1 MLILSRKVGD
11 AILIGSE
18 IRLVVIAT
26 ESGGVRLGIE
36 APTSVT
42 IMREELVRDITD
54 ANVRAE
60 ATPKHVTFLEGLSRA
75 DDPVPEEEA
84 EGGESAEK

>member
-1 MLILSRKVGD
+1 MLILSRKAGD

-18 IRLVVIAT
+18 VRVVVIAT

-54 ANVRAE
+54 ANVQAE
-60 ATPKHVTFLEGLSRA
+60 ATPKHVTFLEGLRKA
-75 DDPVPEEEA
+75 DDSNPGEEA
-84 EGGESAEK
+84 EGGETADP